1 MKLFSLISSLLV
13 LVSCTLQSSPR
24 AESKPVSNDPVAVQN
39 AFECKSIH
47 ENDEFD
53 CLRRACQFAG
63 GEFREKL
70 HQCQCPSDKIFVG
83 GKNPNCANLDARLK
97 CARDEN
103 SGEYNCDVGESS
115 QLTSIL
121 LHSQKDI
128 SEQKLPAELA
138 QLTAGLSMDSA
149 ALAFADPLLQIFI
162 DDEPNQPKALLKL
175 IASHSPYS
183 YNSLRT
189 AYYLPVDEPLS
200 SLTSEA
206 LPEIQKNI
214 LNLFSTKLKL
224 DAATSATVT
233 SAIDQVLLNKLVPT
247 YEPSTYIDK
256 LACLRDCHLRQL
268 FKFNPFLITRDIDFL
283 NGKRFRDLLTV
294 TYLESGDVIAS
305 IGLTPSGKVNSFAVF
320 SKTIEQDGYKLKGAV
335 YTYWGALVNEST
347 RQVNLS
353 AMEKLKDILAVDDI
367 KNRPPAVVVCEMW
380 NPFNLSLQSFSKSIL
395 FGPNSRS
402 AETLLQSRN
411 ISGSYWGWGALR
423 SLSEIDLA
431 RRYFETSDLW
441 IRYPIRSQNS
451 DNNSHE
457 VLISR
462 LITEPFELEGEEK
475 RTPLIPL
482 SGPRCLV
489 EDEMTSL
496 ITQIPN
502 STRIVNVSLTTDMD
516 FEQCTKRTASSI
528 AKTKDRL
535 LWVVSAGNEGK
546 LVENPTQLESCP
558 QSLSGQSNILIVAA
572 SNGDRLWQG
581 QGGGANYGEQYADLA
596 VEANSTSEAAAK
608 VSRFANIINAKYPNL
623 TIQQLKWI
631 LILGAE
637 THGLPLRSHG
647 LLNQDDTMRMAEEIY
662 QGHDFAEAIDEVFRG
677 FFNRRLREEKK
688 RILQELQT
696 NEVRK

>member
-24 AESKPVSNDPVAVQN
+24 AESKPVSINPAAIQN
-39 AFECKSIH
+39 SFECKRIQ

-53 CLRRACQFAG
+53 CLRMACQYAG
-63 GEFREKL
+63 GEFLEKS

-83 GKNPNCANLDARLK
+83 GKNPNCTKLDTRLK
-97 CARDEN
+97 CAHDEN

-128 SEQKLPAELA
+128 SEQKIPDELV
-138 QLTAGLSMDSA
+138 QLKDGLSIDAA
-149 ALAFADPLLQIFI
+149 ALAFAEPLLQIFI
-162 DDEPNQPKALLKL
+162 DDEPKQAKALLKL

-189 AYYLPVDEPLS
+189 AYYLPADEPLS
-200 SLTSEA
+200 SLTSEVI
-206 LPEIQKNI
+206 PEIQKHSLDLI
-214 LNLFSTKLKL
+214 SSKLKL
-224 DAATSATVT
+224 DAVANASVA
-233 SAIDQVLLNKLVPT
+233 SAINQVLLNKLVPT

-268 FKFNPFLITRDIDFL
+268 FKFNQFLITRDIDFL

-294 TYLESGDVIAS
+294 TYLESGDVVAAV
-305 IGLTPSGKVNSFAVF
+305 GLTPSGKVNSFAVF
-320 SKTIEQDGYKLKGAV
+320 SKTMENSGYKLKGEV
-335 YTYWGALVNEST
+335 YTFWGALVSESN

-353 AMEKLKDILAVDDI
+353 AMERLKDFLAVDDI

-380 NPFNLSLQSFSKSIL
+380 NPFYLPLQSLSKNIL

-402 AETLLQSRN
+402 AESLLQSRN
-411 ISGSYWGWGALR
+411 ISGSYWGWGTLR

-441 IRYPIRSQNS
+441 IQYPMQSQNIENS
-451 DNNSHE
+451 SHE
-457 VLISR
+457 ALVSR
-462 LITEPFELEGEEK
+462 LIVEPFELAGEEK
-475 RTPLIPL
+475 QTPLIPL
-482 SGPRCLV
+482 SGPRCLM
-489 EDEMTSL
+489 EDEMIPL
-496 ITQIPN
+496 ISQIPN

-516 FEQCTKRTASSI
+516 FEQCSKRTASSI

-546 LVENPTQLESCP
+546 LIENPTQLEACP

-572 SNGDRLWQG
+572 SNGDRLWRG
-581 QGGGANYGEQYADLA
+581 QGGGTNYGEQYADLA

-608 VSRFANIINAKYPNL
+608 ISRFANIINAKYPNL

-647 LLNQDDTMRMAEEIY
+647 LLNQDDTLRMAEEIY
-662 QGHDFAEAIDEVFRG
+662 QGRDFAQTIDEVFRG

-688 RILQELQT
+688 RILQELKT
-696 NEVRK
+696 NEVTK